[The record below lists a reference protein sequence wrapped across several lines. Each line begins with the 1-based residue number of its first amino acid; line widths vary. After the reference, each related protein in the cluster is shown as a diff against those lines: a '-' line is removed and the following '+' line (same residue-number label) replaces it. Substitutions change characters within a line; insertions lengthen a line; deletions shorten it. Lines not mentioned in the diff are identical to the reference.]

1 MGPSQGAPLTQKRS
15 VMAHRRHRISEEVPV
30 CGRAV
35 REAHGRAGE
44 RGVKRQKGKR
54 WGSAARISDGMEINR
69 VYCREDQ
76 ERNGSVECAGG
87 LRGTQLS
94 QHRWAA
100 VTHLWPQ
107 AFLGL
112 PPVQCVSYFPGT
124 ATPIR
129 LYTSKAAF
137 TLQGQVSGY
146 SKPHMAC
153 KP

>member
-1 MGPSQGAPLTQKRS
+1 M
-15 VMAHRRHRISEEVPV
+15 

-54 WGSAARISDGMEINR
+54 WGSVARTSDGMEINR

-76 ERNGSVECAGG
+76 ERTGFVECAGG
-87 LRGTQLS
+87 LWETQLS

-112 PPVQCVSYFPGT
+112 PPVQCISNLVP
-124 ATPIR
+124 
-129 LYTSKAAF
+129 
-137 TLQGQVSGY
+137 
-146 SKPHMAC
+146 
-153 KP
+153 